1 MSRLGWNAAVGRG
14 RPARVALSAPA
25 RAWAYRAGPGAG
37 PAAAALF
44 YRRVDVIG
52 AERIPRPGPLIVAA
66 NHHNALVDGVLLL
79 ATLPRRLVSVAK
91 APLFSNPLIGPF
103 LRLIGALPG
112 APPPGGR
119 HRSGAQRRAL
129 RGLHGDS
136 GPRRDAILIFP
147 EGVSQP
153 EPTLMP
159 LRTGAARML
168 LAAEADAVG
177 PVTLLPVGLMFHE
190 PGTFRTGWALIAVGE
205 PVETADLVALARSQP
220 EEAARRLTAR
230 LGEALRGLIAEVDDR
245 ETLRLVEHAE
255 RLSREER
262 DGSAPRDVA
271 ASAEWR
277 RRATRAYRYLIQ
289 PTRPGSRSSGGSWI
303 ATSGTWRTPGSAPR
317 SGSGRRGRASCCAM
331 RCASSRCCWA
341 ACRCALWGLASHAV
355 PYWLTWAA
363 ATLLRPEP
371 DVEATYKLV
380 AGVVIYPLAWIAE
393 GWLLWR
399 WGGGWPLALF
409 VVLLIPG
416 GFFALAWSER
426 LRRLYRESRALLRLL
441 VDRDLGRH
449 LGGRRRAILGE
460 MDRAVA
466 RVPEAVLAG
475 REELRG

>member
-1 MSRLGWNAAVGRG
+1 
-14 RPARVALSAPA
+14 
-25 RAWAYRAGPGAG
+25 
-37 PAAAALF
+37 
-44 YRRVDVIG
+44 VDVIG
-52 AERIPRPGPLIVAA
+52 AERIPRAGPLIVAA

-103 LRLIGALPG
+103 LRLIGALPVHRRQD
-112 APPPGGR
+112 GGTDPAR
-119 HRSGAQRRAL
+119 NDRLFAASTATL
-129 RGLHGDS
+129 RGG
-136 GPRRDAILIFP
+136 DAILIFP

-153 EPTLMP
+153 EPSLMP

-205 PVETADLVALARSQP
+205 PVETADQVALARSQP
-220 EEAARRLTAR
+220 EEAARRLTDR

-255 RLSREER
+255 RLWRQER
-262 DGSAPRDVA
+262 DGGAPRDAA
-271 ASAEWR
+271 ASADWR
-277 RRATRAYRYLIQ
+277 RRATRAHRYLIHHD
-289 PTRPGSRSSGGSWI
+289 PAGIAILRGLVERYAKDVEAASLGTAVGLRP
-303 ATSGTWRTPGSAPR
+303 PGARVVLPY
-317 SGSGRRGRASCCAM
+317 AM
-331 RCASSRCCWA
+331 RQLAILLGGLPF
-341 ACRCALWGLASHAV
+341 ALWGLASHAV

-363 ATLLRPEP
+363 SRLLRPEP

-380 AGVVIYPLAWIAE
+380 AGVIMYPLAWIVE

-399 WGGGWPLALF
+399 WAGGWPLAVFAL
-409 VVLLIPG
+409 LLIPG

-449 LGGRRRAILGE
+449 LGGRRRAILDE
-460 MDRAVA
+460 MERAVD
-466 RVPEAVLAG
+466 RVPEPVLSG
-475 REELRG
+475 REEPS

>member
-1 MSRLGWNAAVGRG
+1 
-14 RPARVALSAPA
+14 
-25 RAWAYRAGPGAG
+25 
-37 PAAAALF
+37 
-44 YRRVDVIG
+44 VDVIG
-52 AERIPRPGPLIVAA
+52 ADRIPRAGPLIVAA

-103 LRLIGALPG
+103 LRLIGALPVHRRQD
-112 APPPGGR
+112 GGSDPAR
-119 HRSGAQRRAL
+119 NDALFAASTQAL
-129 RGLHGDS
+129 RDGD
-136 GPRRDAILIFP
+136 AVLIFP

-153 EPTLMP
+153 EPLLMP

-168 LAAEADAVG
+168 LAAEADAAG

-190 PGTFRTGWALIAVGE
+190 PGTFRTGWALIAVGP
-205 PVETADLVALARSQP
+205 PVETADHVALARSQP

-255 RLSREER
+255 RLWREER
-262 DGSAPRDVA
+262 DGGAPRDAA
-271 ASAEWR
+271 ASADWR
-277 RRATRAYRYLIQ
+277 RRATRAYRYLIHHD
-289 PTRPGSRSSGGSWI
+289 PAGVEILRGLVERYVKDVEAASLHTAVGLRPPGARVVLRYAVRQLAILLGGL
-303 ATSGTWRTPGSAPR
+303 PL
-317 SGSGRRGRASCCAM
+317 
-331 RCASSRCCWA
+331 
-341 ACRCALWGLASHAV
+341 ALWGLASHAV

-363 ATLLRPEP
+363 AKLLRPEP

-380 AGVVIYPLAWIAE
+380 AGLVMYPLAWMVE
-393 GWLLWR
+393 GWLLGR

-409 VVLLIPG
+409 VVLLFPG

-449 LGGRRRAILGE
+449 LGGRRRAILHE

-466 RVPEAVLAG
+466 RVPEPVLAG
-475 REELRG
+475 REDARE

>member
-1 MSRLGWNAAVGRG
+1 M
-14 RPARVALSAPA
+14 
-25 RAWAYRAGPGAG
+25 
-37 PAAAALF
+37 
-44 YRRVDVIG
+44 DVIG
-52 AERIPRPGPLIVAA
+52 AERIPRAGPLIVAA
-66 NHHNALVDGVLLL
+66 NHHNALVDGVLML

-103 LRLIGALPG
+103 LRLIGALPVHRRQD
-112 APPPGGR
+112 GGTDPAR
-119 HRSGAQRRAL
+119 NDRLFAASTKAL
-129 RGLHGDS
+129 REG
-136 GPRRDAILIFP
+136 DAILIFP

-205 PVETADLVALARSQP
+205 PVETADHLALARSQP
-220 EEAARRLTAR
+220 EDAARRLTAR

-255 RLSREER
+255 RLWREER
-262 DGSAPRDVA
+262 GGGAPRDAA
-271 ASAEWR
+271 ASADWR
-277 RRATRAYRYLIQ
+277 RRATRAYRYLLHHDPAGIEILRGLVERYVKDVEAASLG
-289 PTRPGSRSSGGSWI
+289 TAVGLRPPGARVVLRYAVRQLAILLGGL
-303 ATSGTWRTPGSAPR
+303 PL
-317 SGSGRRGRASCCAM
+317 
-331 RCASSRCCWA
+331 
-341 ACRCALWGLASHAV
+341 ALWGLASHAV
-355 PYWLTWAA
+355 PYWLTWVVAK
-363 ATLLRPEP
+363 LLRPEP

-380 AGVVIYPLAWIAE
+380 AGVVMYPLAWIAE

-409 VVLLIPG
+409 VALLLPG
-416 GFFALAWSER
+416 GLFALAWSER

-449 LGGRRRAILGE
+449 LGGRRRAILDE
-460 MDRAVA
+460 MERAVA
-466 RVPEAVLAG
+466 RVPEPVLAG
-475 REELRG
+475 REEPSG

>member
-1 MSRLGWNAAVGRG
+1 
-14 RPARVALSAPA
+14 
-25 RAWAYRAGPGAG
+25 
-37 PAAAALF
+37 
-44 YRRVDVIG
+44 VIG
-52 AERIPRPGPLIVAA
+52 AERIPRAGPLIVAA

-103 LRLIGALPG
+103 LRLIGALPVHRRQD
-112 APPPGGR
+112 GGTDPAR
-119 HRSGAQRRAL
+119 NDRLFAASTKAL
-129 RGLHGDS
+129 REG
-136 GPRRDAILIFP
+136 DAILIFP

-205 PVETADLVALARSQP
+205 PVETADHLALARSQP
-220 EEAARRLTAR
+220 EDAARRLTAR

-255 RLSREER
+255 RLWREER
-262 DGSAPRDVA
+262 GGGAPRDAA
-271 ASAEWR
+271 ASADWR
-277 RRATRAYRYLIQ
+277 RRATRAYRYLLHHDPAGIEILRGLVERYVKDVEAASLG
-289 PTRPGSRSSGGSWI
+289 TAVGLRPPGARVVLRYAVRQLAILLGGL
-303 ATSGTWRTPGSAPR
+303 PL
-317 SGSGRRGRASCCAM
+317 
-331 RCASSRCCWA
+331 
-341 ACRCALWGLASHAV
+341 ALWGLASHAV
-355 PYWLTWAA
+355 PYWLTWVVAK
-363 ATLLRPEP
+363 LLRPEP

-380 AGVVIYPLAWIAE
+380 AGVVMYPLAWIAE

-409 VVLLIPG
+409 VALLLPG

-449 LGGRRRAILGE
+449 LGGRRRAILDE
-460 MDRAVA
+460 MERAVA
-466 RVPEAVLAG
+466 RVPEPVLAG
-475 REELRG
+475 REEPPG

>member
-1 MSRLGWNAAVGRG
+1 M
-14 RPARVALSAPA
+14 
-25 RAWAYRAGPGAG
+25 
-37 PAAAALF
+37 
-44 YRRVDVIG
+44 DVIG
-52 AERIPRPGPLIVAA
+52 EERIPRSGPLIVAA

-103 LRLIGALPG
+103 LRLIGALPVHRRQD
-112 APPPGGR
+112 GGTDPAR
-119 HRSGAQRRAL
+119 NDRLFAASTATLRR
-129 RGLHGDS
+129 G
-136 GPRRDAILIFP
+136 DAILIFP

-168 LAAEADAVG
+168 LAAEADSVG

-190 PGTFRTGWALIAVGE
+190 PGTFRSGWALIAVGE
-205 PVETADLVALARSQP
+205 PVETAEYIGLARSQP

-255 RLSREER
+255 RLWRQER
-262 DGSAPRDVA
+262 DGGTPRDAA
-271 ASAEWR
+271 ASADWR

-289 PTRPGSRSSGGSWI
+289 HDPTGIEILRALVERYVKDVEAASLGTAVGLRPPGARVVLRYAVRQLAILMGGMPL
-303 ATSGTWRTPGSAPR
+303 AV
-317 SGSGRRGRASCCAM
+317 
-331 RCASSRCCWA
+331 
-341 ACRCALWGLASHAV
+341 WGLASHAV

-363 ATLLRPEP
+363 SKLLRPEP

-380 AGVVIYPLAWIAE
+380 AGLVMYPLAWIAE
-393 GWLLWR
+393 GWVLWR

-409 VVLLIPG
+409 TVLLVPG

-449 LGGRRRAILGE
+449 LGGRRRAILDE
-460 MDRAVA
+460 MERAVA
-466 RVPEAVLAG
+466 RVPEPVLAG
-475 REELRG
+475 REEPRG